1 MNFDDLFSPVN
12 KIKGVGP
19 IISKK
24 LLDKGITNKIDLF
37 LNLPTGAIDR
47 RFCPK
52 LDQLE
57 VGKVSTI
64 FVTPIKYNIPRFRNL
79 PNKVTCK
86 DEYGQIDIIF
96 FNSRENYIKQ
106 ILPLNNEVIISGK
119 VNVYKNKFQITNPE
133 YIQSVEKENDIKKI
147 MAKYSSV
154 TGISAKTIQKIYNEE
169 IKKLSEIDE
178 WHDKDFIKK
187 LNWPTWYES
196 IFRLHNPEN
205 LSDIDK
211 ESKFYKRLAYDEI
224 FSNFLIFSEIKK
236 RIKKLQ
242 KKPKTINNIILTNI
256 KKKLSFQLTQGQ
268 EKVLDEIFN
277 DLSSVKKMLRVL
289 QGDVGSGKTVVAM
302 LAAATVVKSG
312 YQVAFL
318 CPTDL
323 LAKQHYKLFKTI
335 LADENINISLLSG
348 KTKLSEQQKVRSQIE
363 SSNIDIAIGTHSLFQ
378 EKTIFNNLGLIVI
391 DEQHKFG
398 VQQRIN
404 LSLKGNINTDVLL
417 MTATPIPR
425 TLILTTYGEMDISTI
440 KEKPFRNTN
449 ISTLSKSLDKIDEI
463 MKFVE
468 NKLYEGD
475 QIYWVCP
482 LIEDSE
488 KLTKLSSAVTRFN
501 FLKKKLKYNI
511 GLIHGSLSNEEKDL
525 EMKKFVDGKTK
536 LIVSTTVIEVGID
549 NPNAN
554 TIIIENSERFGLSQL
569 HQLRGRVGRGT
580 KDGSCL
586 LLYASNIGEN
596 GRKRIQILKSSMDG
610 FYISEE
616 DLKLRGFGDI
626 IGYKQSGE
634 KDFLIADPA
643 YHNDLFELAKHQIE
657 TEQTKEIEIEKRYN
671 KLLKIFKKDKIL
683 NIIDTG

>member
-106 ILPLNNEVIISGK
+106 FLPLNNEVIISGK

-302 LAAATVVKSG
+302 LAGATVVKSG

-463 MKFVE
+463 MNFVE
-468 NKLYEGD
+468 NKLHEGD

-657 TEQTKEIEIEKRYN
+657 NEQTKEIEIEKRYS

>member
-1 MNFDDLFSPVN
+1 
-12 KIKGVGP
+12 
-19 IISKK
+19 
-24 LLDKGITNKIDLF
+24 
-37 LNLPTGAIDR
+37 
-47 RFCPK
+47 
-52 LDQLE
+52 
-57 VGKVSTI
+57 
-64 FVTPIKYNIPRFRNL
+64 
-79 PNKVTCK
+79 
-86 DEYGQIDIIF
+86 
-96 FNSRENYIKQ
+96 
-106 ILPLNNEVIISGK
+106 
-119 VNVYKNKFQITNPE
+119 
-133 YIQSVEKENDIKKI
+133 
-147 MAKYSSV
+147 
-154 TGISAKTIQKIYNEE
+154 
-169 IKKLSEIDE
+169 
-178 WHDKDFIKK
+178 
-187 LNWPTWYES
+187 
-196 IFRLHNPEN
+196 
-205 LSDIDK
+205 
-211 ESKFYKRLAYDEI
+211 
-224 FSNFLIFSEIKK
+224 
-236 RIKKLQ
+236 
-242 KKPKTINNIILTNI
+242 
-256 KKKLSFQLTQGQ
+256 
-268 EKVLDEIFN
+268 
-277 DLSSVKKMLRVL
+277 MLRVL

-335 LADENINISLLSG
+335 LADESINISLLSG

-463 MKFVE
+463 MNFVE